1 MEGVRPG
8 ISAIVGSRIERLR
21 RWWRGNTY
29 WREGIARKEAEGRL
43 CMDAFEKKVA
53 EAAYERE
60 SLPRLHI
67 CMGITSKQLQLHGNS
82 PNRREGRR

>member
-1 MEGVRPG
+1 M
-8 ISAIVGSRIERLR
+8 
-21 RWWRGNTY
+21 Y
-29 WREGIARKEAEGRL
+29 
-43 CMDAFEKKVA
+43 AFEKKVA